1 MSDDAIIALPAI
13 VRNPHAQGF
22 LSTPLTSTYYELAQR
37 HAEVPRMTA
46 LQREALAAVSALALG
61 DDLRLD
67 ITLQPGLPRPS
78 G

>member
-1 MSDDAIIALPAI
+1 M
-13 VRNPHAQGF
+13 QGF

-67 ITLQPGLPRPS
+67 FMLQPGSQWPS